1 MSRLVLVTFALV
13 VTAAA
18 GAAAQHVSLGVQGAF
33 GDYREVD
40 SSLVYRGSGVAGSAT
55 VAWHKLGADVEV
67 TRLSYDPH
75 GVGGRADSSFK
86 ATQVDVHLRWYI
98 ANQVSFETGFTKRTM
113 DPEFAAQSMGA
124 VRIGARALYSIGPE
138 ASLAL
143 RGNYL
148 AGSKFSGGGSA
159 GFGIELGLG
168 ISVGRSDARFRVTGD
183 YGFQRVNRKTSI
195 DVPIQQS
202 LARLGVSV
210 GL

>member
-1 MSRLVLVTFALV
+1 MRRLVVVSLALV
-13 VTAAA
+13 AGAATAAA
-18 GAAAQHVSLGVQGAF
+18 GQRASVGVQGAF

-40 SSLVYRGSGVAGSAT
+40 SNLVYRGGGVAGTAT
-55 VAWHKLGADVEV
+55 LSWHKFGADVAV

-75 GVGGRADSSFK
+75 GGAATQSFK
-86 ATQVDVHLRWYI
+86 STQVDVHLRWYI
-98 ANQVSFETGFTKRTM
+98 ANQVSFETGFLKRTI
-113 DPEFAAQSMGA
+113 DPDFAAQSMGA
-124 VRIGARALYSIGPE
+124 FRIGARGLYSIGPG

-168 ISVGRSDARFRVTGD
+168 ISLGRSDGRFRVTGD
-183 YGFQRVNRKTSI
+183 YDFQRVNRKTTTV

>member
-1 MSRLVLVTFALV
+1 M
-13 VTAAA
+13 
-18 GAAAQHVSLGVQGAF
+18 
-33 GDYREVD
+33 
-40 SSLVYRGSGVAGSAT
+40 
-55 VAWHKLGADVEV
+55 
-67 TRLSYDPH
+67 
-75 GVGGRADSSFK
+75 
-86 ATQVDVHLRWYI
+86 HLRWYI

-124 VRIGARALYSIGPE
+124 VRIGARGLYSIGTG
-138 ASLAL
+138 ASLSL

-159 GFGIELGLG
+159 GFGVELGLG
-168 ISVGRSDARFRVTGD
+168 ISVGRSDGRLRATGD
-183 YGFQRVNRKTSI
+183 YGFQRVNRKRTGGVVGG